1 MTDYGKASIITPCHN
16 GAETIGETIESVLGQ
31 SYANWEMII
40 VDDCSTDDSVSVVK
54 AFADPRIRLLQNET
68 NLGPGGTRNV
78 WIRAA
83 SGRFLAFLDADDAW
97 LPEKLAVQTSF
108 MAEHDCAFSC
118 HGYFVCDE
126 SLNALSEYM
135 PPARVTYADVLTNN
149 TIGCLSAMIDTEK
162 VGKVCMPEGKYTR
175 EDMVTWLRV
184 LKKCGECLS
193 VPEKPGEC
201 LSVPEKRGECLS
213 VGVVLAKYRTGAA
226 SVSSNKAKLLKYQ
239 YRMYRDDLGLSVPRS
254 AWLTLQ
260 SVWNKLFRKY

>member
-1 MTDYGKASIITPCHN
+1 MTDYGKVSIITPCHN
-16 GAETIGETIESVLGQ
+16 GAKPIGEAIESVLGQ

-68 NLGPGGTRNV
+68 NPGPGGTRNV
-78 WIRAA
+78 GIRAA

-97 LPEKLAVQTSF
+97 LPVKLAVQTEF
-108 MAEHDCAFSC
+108 MVTRDCAFSC
-118 HGYFVCDE
+118 HGYYVCDE
-126 SLNALSEYM
+126 AMNVISEYM

-162 VGKVCMPEGKYTR
+162 VGKVFMPEGKYTR
-175 EDMVTWLRV
+175 EDMVTWLKV
-184 LKKCGECLS
+184 LEKCGECLGA
-193 VPEKPGEC
+193 PMI
-201 LSVPEKRGECLS
+201 
-213 VGVVLAKYRTGAA
+213 LAKYRTGAA

-239 YRMYRDDLGLSVPRS
+239 YRMYRDDLGLSAPRS
-254 AWLTLQ
+254 LWLTLQ

>member
-1 MTDYGKASIITPCHN
+1 MTDYGKVSIITPCHN
-16 GAETIGETIESVLGQ
+16 GAKTIGEAIKSVLGQ

-68 NLGPGGTRNV
+68 NPGPGGTRNV
-78 WIRAA
+78 GIRAA

-97 LPEKLAVQTSF
+97 LPEKLAAQTEF
-108 MAEHDCAFSC
+108 MVTRDCAFSC
-118 HGYFVCDE
+118 HGYYLCDE
-126 SLNALSEYM
+126 TMNVISEYM

-162 VGKVCMPEGKYTR
+162 VGKAFMPEGKYTR

-184 LKKCGECLS
+184 LEKCGECLS
-193 VPEKPGEC
+193 VGA
-201 LSVPEKRGECLS
+201 
-213 VGVVLAKYRTGAA
+213 VLAKYRTGAA

-239 YRMYRDDLGLSVPRS
+239 YRMYRDDLGLSAPRS
-254 AWLTLQ
+254 IWLTLR

>member
-1 MTDYGKASIITPCHN
+1 MRSVADRSWPLLWYPDEYMTDYGKVSIITPCHN
-16 GAETIGETIESVLGQ
+16 GVKTIGEAIESVLGQ
-31 SYANWEMII
+31 FYANWEMII

-68 NLGPGGTRNV
+68 NPGPGGTRNV
-78 WIRAA
+78 GIRAA

-97 LPEKLAVQTSF
+97 LPEKLAAQTSF
-108 MAEHDCAFSC
+108 MVEHDCAFSC
-118 HGYFVCDE
+118 HGYYVCDE
-126 SLNALSEYM
+126 SMNVLSEYM

-162 VGKVCMPEGKYTR
+162 VGKVFMPEGKYTR
-175 EDMVTWLRV
+175 EDMVTWLKV

-193 VPEKPGEC
+193 VPMI
-201 LSVPEKRGECLS
+201 
-213 VGVVLAKYRTGAA
+213 LAKYRTGAA

-239 YRMYRDDLGLSVPRS
+239 YRMYRDDLGLSAPRS
-254 AWLTLQ
+254 LWLTLQ

>member
-1 MTDYGKASIITPCHN
+1 MTDYGKVSIIPPCHN

-54 AFADPRIRLLQNET
+54 AFADSRIRLLQNET

-78 WIRAA
+78 GIRAA

-97 LPEKLAVQTSF
+97 LPEKLAEQTSF

-118 HGYFVCDE
+118 HGYYVCDE
-126 SLNALSEYM
+126 SMNVLSEYM

-162 VGKVCMPEGKYTR
+162 VGKAFMPEGKYTR

-184 LKKCGECLS
+184 LEKCGA
-193 VPEKPGEC
+193 
-201 LSVPEKRGECLS
+201 CLS

>member
-1 MTDYGKASIITPCHN
+1 MTDYGKVSIITPCYN
-16 GAETIGETIESVLGQ
+16 GAKTIGEAIKSVLGQ

-40 VDDCSTDDSVSVVK
+40 VDDCSADDSVSVVK

-68 NLGPGGTRNV
+68 NPGPGGTRNV
-78 WIRAA
+78 GIRAA

-97 LPEKLAVQTSF
+97 LPEKLAVQTEF
-108 MAEHDCAFSC
+108 MVTRDCAFSC
-118 HGYFVCDE
+118 HGYYVCDE
-126 SLNALSEYM
+126 AMNVISEYM

-162 VGKVCMPEGKYTR
+162 VGKVFMPEGKYTR
-175 EDMVTWLRV
+175 EDMVTWLKV
-184 LKKCGECLS
+184 LEKCGECLS
-193 VPEKPGEC
+193 VPMI
-201 LSVPEKRGECLS
+201 
-213 VGVVLAKYRTGAA
+213 LAKYRTGAA

-254 AWLTLQ
+254 LWLTLQ